1 MSLTWELGG
10 ASHLAS
16 QSGSAD
22 QNVAYADL
30 AAAVRLTVIACET
43 LYDHAGKLNFAVEE
57 DAVVRNEYAVEDNE
71 NFVAAVYLVANVDV
85 VVLFNLAGVAGLTAV
100 DQGDA
105 LGIGRYSE
113 GDRVVLVASRM
124 EMVGIT
130 RTS

>member
-10 ASHLAS
+10 ASHIAS

-105 LGIGRYSE
+105 LSLKL
-113 GDRVVLVASRM
+113 GDGK
-124 EMVGIT
+124 EHF
-130 RTS
+130 